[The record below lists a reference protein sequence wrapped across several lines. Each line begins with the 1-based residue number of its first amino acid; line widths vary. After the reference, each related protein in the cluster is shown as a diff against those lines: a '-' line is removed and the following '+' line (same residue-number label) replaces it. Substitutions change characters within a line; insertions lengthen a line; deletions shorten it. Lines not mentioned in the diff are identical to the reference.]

1 MRPLPALILLCGG
14 LAAVA
19 LLVPIA
25 SDGPSWLGYAWQSR
39 RLNAVLLA
47 VGAGVPVLVGAWG
60 LLRSPLVRW
69 HAIAATAGFT
79 LIFLK
84 LQLYRG
90 LTRVLDAPL
99 ATQLVTVAVLL
110 GLASSV
116 VAMVVAPDR
125 L

>member
-1 MRPLPALILLCGG
+1 MRPLPALILLAGG

-19 LLVPIA
+19 LLIPIA
-25 SDGPSWLGYAWQSR
+25 TDAPSWLGYAWQSR

-47 VGAGVPVLVGAWG
+47 LGAGVPVGIGAWT
-60 LLRSPLVRW
+60 LLRRPLVRW
-69 HAIAATAGFT
+69 QAIASTAGFA

-90 LTRVLDAPL
+90 LSRVLDAPL
-99 ATQLVTVAVLL
+99 ATQLVIVAVML
-110 GLASSV
+110 GLATSV

-125 L
+125 V